1 MKLLDSNTKVV
12 ILTGAGISAESGIRT
27 FRASEG
33 LWEEHRIEDV
43 ATPEG
48 WMRNPEL
55 VWSFYQGR
63 RRQLLEV
70 VPNPAHDALVE
81 LETYLGENLLLI
93 TQNVDD
99 LHTRAGSENLIHMH
113 GELRK
118 LRCESCEVV
127 IEAMEDVHLQ
137 DEFVDCSE
145 CEEGRLRP
153 HIVWFSEMPMRMDE
167 INAAVFDCDVFIAI
181 GTSGH
186 VYPAAGL
193 LGIARV
199 RGAYCIGVNL
209 DPPENVD
216 LFNEFHQGQA
226 GELLPDLIAQWMGD
240 EEE

>member
-1 MKLLDSNTKVV
+1 MLDSNTKVV

-55 VWSFYQGR
+55 VWGFYQGR

-70 VPNPAHDALVE
+70 VSNPAHEALVE

-226 GELLPDLIAQWMGD
+226 GELLPDLVAQWMGN

>member
-1 MKLLDSNTKVV
+1 
-12 ILTGAGISAESGIRT
+12 
-27 FRASEG
+27 
-33 LWEEHRIEDV
+33 
-43 ATPEG
+43 
-48 WMRNPEL
+48 
-55 VWSFYQGR
+55 
-63 RRQLLEV
+63 
-70 VPNPAHDALVE
+70 
-81 LETYLGENLLLI
+81 
-93 TQNVDD
+93 
-99 LHTRAGSENLIHMH
+99 
-113 GELRK
+113 
-118 LRCESCEVV
+118 
-127 IEAMEDVHLQ
+127 MEDVHLQ

-226 GELLPDLIAQWMGD
+226 GELLPDLVAQWMGN

>member
-27 FRASEG
+27 FRAAEG

-70 VPNPAHDALVE
+70 DSNPAHAALVD
-81 LETYLGENLLLI
+81 LEAHLGENLLLI

-99 LHTRAGSENLIHMH
+99 LHARAGSENLIHMH

-127 IEAMEDVHLQ
+127 IDAMEDIHLQ

-153 HIVWFSEMPMRMDE
+153 HIVWFSEMPLRMDE

>member
-1 MKLLDSNTKVV
+1 MLDSNTKVV

-55 VWSFYQGR
+55 VWGFYQGR

-70 VPNPAHDALVE
+70 VSNPAHEALVE

-145 CEEGRLRP
+145 CEELSLI
-153 HIVWFSEMPMRMDE
+153 HI
-167 INAAVFDCDVFIAI
+167 
-181 GTSGH
+181 
-186 VYPAAGL
+186 
-193 LGIARV
+193 
-199 RGAYCIGVNL
+199 
-209 DPPENVD
+209 
-216 LFNEFHQGQA
+216 
-226 GELLPDLIAQWMGD
+226 
-240 EEE
+240 